1 MNSFEILYP
10 IKKSNLKEIQKFVKK
25 KNELSSLS
33 NSEIISALG
42 DISNYW
48 LSNNFKL
55 RKDFINNSFGFIV
68 PYLFSFCYFI

>member
-1 MNSFEILYP
+1 MEIRFQAIIMNSFEILYP
-10 IKKSNLKEIQKFVKK
+10 IKKSNLKEIQKFVK

-48 LSNNFKL
+48 LSNNFVEE
-55 RKDFINNSFGFIV
+55 RF
-68 PYLFSFCYFI
+68 Y